1 MQEHYHLTDVVS
13 EDQANLVFNNVT
25 CKVIKNT
32 FKHVCCIYVAT
43 YYTQVN
49 LLLFCTQVL
58 NLLFFYFDMQ
68 I

>member
-1 MQEHYHLTDVVS
+1 MKEYYRLADGIS
-13 EDQANLVFNNVT
+13 EDEANLIFNNAAQ
-25 CKVIKNT
+25 KVIKDA
-32 FKHVCCIYVAT
+32 FKHARCIYVAS

-58 NLLFFYFDMQ
+58 KLLIFYFDMQ

>member
-1 MQEHYHLTDVVS
+1 MKEYYRLADGIS
-13 EDQANLVFNNVT
+13 EDEANLIFNNAAQ
-25 CKVIKNT
+25 KVIKDA
-32 FKHVCCIYVAT
+32 FKHARCISVAS

-58 NLLFFYFDMQ
+58 KLLIFYFDMQ